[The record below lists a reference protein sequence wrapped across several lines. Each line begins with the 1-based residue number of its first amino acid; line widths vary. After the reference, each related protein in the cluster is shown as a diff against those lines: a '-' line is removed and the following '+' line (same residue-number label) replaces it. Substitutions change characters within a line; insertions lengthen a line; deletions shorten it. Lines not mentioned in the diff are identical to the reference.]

1 MKPRKRNPSI
11 ASEPQPSICPVC
23 GKGALAAATVKRVF
37 DHGVGEAMV
46 TAAAM
51 IDVLSCAACG
61 AEIDTTKSLT
71 QMEDAGRRASGMLVG
86 DDFRQFR
93 QRLGLSLRDM
103 SRLTGI
109 GTATLHRW
117 ELGRLRPNRSLDL
130 LMRLLRDVDGAA
142 AYALRAAHL
151 STGVSPGVRGL
162 RREGAG

>member
-1 MKPRKRNPSI
+1 MKPRKSTPSVE
-11 ASEPQPSICPVC
+11 AESQPAICPIC
-23 GKGALAAATVKRVF
+23 GKQPLEAATVKRAI
-37 DHGVGEAMV
+37 DHGIGEAQV
-46 TAAAM
+46 TTSAM

-61 AEIDTTKSLT
+61 AEVDTAKSLA
-71 QMEDAGRRASGMLVG
+71 QMEDAGRRAGGMLVG
-86 DDFRQFR
+86 EDFLQFR

-117 ELGRLRPNRSLDL
+117 ELGHLRPNRSLDL

-142 AYALRAAHL
+142 AYALRAARL
-151 STGVSPGVRGL
+151 SADASPGVRGL